1 MEKIFKDKVALVTG
15 ASFGIGR
22 AAAIAFAKRGAKVVL
37 VDWMEDYETNNAIK
51 DLGGDVVFY
60 ACDISKSSEVE
71 ATHAKA
77 IEHFGRL
84 DYAYNN
90 AGIEG
95 ATAKTQDYTE
105 ANWDKVIDV
114 NLKGVFLCMKYQI
127 PHMLKNGK
135 GAIVNCASIAGK
147 VGFEGLPAYV
157 ASKHG
162 IIGLTKTAALENAR
176 TGIRVNVVC
185 PGVIKTP
192 MISRST
198 GDNKEAIAQ
207 YEQLEP
213 MGRLGNPEEVAE
225 AVIWLCSD
233 QSSFITGHSMMVD
246 GGWTA
251 K

>member
-1 MEKIFKDKVALVTG
+1 MEKIFEDKVALVTG

-37 VDWMEDYETNNAIK
+37 LDWMEDYETFNAIK
-51 DLGGDVVFY
+51 ELGGEVVFY

-71 ATHAKA
+71 ATHVKA

-95 ATAKTQDYTE
+95 VTAKTQDYTE
-105 ANWDKVIDV
+105 ENWDKVINV

-127 PHMLKNGK
+127 PQMLKNGK
-135 GAIVNCASIAGK
+135 GAIVNCASIAGV

-198 GDNKEAIAQ
+198 GDNKEAIKQ

>member
-1 MEKIFKDKVALVTG
+1 MEKIFKDKVALITG

-37 VDWMEDYETNNAIK
+37 VDWMEDYETFNAIK

-60 ACDISKSSEVE
+60 MCDISNSSEVE

-77 IEHFGRL
+77 IAHFGRL

-95 ATAKTQDYTE
+95 ETAKTQDYTE
-105 ANWDKVIDV
+105 ENWDKVIQV
-114 NLKGVFLCMKYQI
+114 NLKGIFLCMKYQI
-127 PHMLKNGK
+127 PQMLKNGK
-135 GAIVNCASIAGK
+135 GVIVNCASVAG
-147 VGFEGLPAYV
+147 VIGFEGLPAYV

-192 MISRST
+192 MVSRST
-198 GDNKEAIAQ
+198 GDKKEIIEQ
-207 YEQLEP
+207 YENLEP

-233 QSSFITGHSMMVD
+233 QASFITGHSMMVD